1 MKASV
6 QYNDFQGSSAA
17 DISDHT
23 TLNKFIETRGVN
35 TERYKSIGA
44 KFYAGYSDF
53 FTASIICEDTELSTE
68 EKKYI
73 VSIGFENELTK
84 DEFFELFKRF
94 NVVIS
99 QRFEGYEN
107 LEIDKEITFDDRE
120 IE

>member
-23 TLNKFIETRGVN
+23 TLNKFIENRGVN
-35 TERYKSIGA
+35 TEKYKAIGA
-44 KFYAGYSDF
+44 EFYTGYSDF

-68 EKKYI
+68 DKKHI
-73 VSIGFENELTK
+73 VSISFENELTK
-84 DEFFELFKRF
+84 DDFFELFKRF
-94 NVVIS
+94 KVVVS
-99 QRFEGYEN
+99 QRFGGYEN

-120 IE
+120 TE

>member
-6 QYNDFQGSSAA
+6 QYNDFQGSAAA

-23 TLNKFIETRGVN
+23 TLKKFIENRGVN
-35 TERYKSIGA
+35 IEKYKAIGA

-73 VSIGFENELTK
+73 VSIDFENELTK

-94 NVVIS
+94 NVIITE
-99 QRFEGYEN
+99 RFGGYEN
-107 LEIDKEITFDDRE
+107 LEIDKEITIDDRE
-120 IE
+120 SE